1 MFLLLLLKLG
11 GPVNRANK
19 KRLLVFGSR
28 INYLQVLVY
37 DTFSFILLLKIL
49 CIFWVAL
56 SAFST

>member
-1 MFLLLLLKLG
+1 MFLLLLLELG

-37 DTFSFILLLKIL
+37 PACAIDKTDNR
-49 CIFWVAL
+49 
-56 SAFST
+56 

>member
-1 MFLLLLLKLG
+1 MFLLLLLELG

-49 CIFWVAL
+49 CIF
-56 SAFST
+56 